1 MLVSVELDADFSR
14 GVQVRG
20 SLTYFSPPTPPGGQA
35 SRLNNTLSG
44 LLSRFA
50 EEIASVRD

>member
-20 SLTYFSPPTPPGGQA
+20 SLTYFSPPTLPGGQA